1 LVVAYIGFK
10 IEIKVK
16 NYSVRPYQESDY
28 ELWNTFV
35 SAAKNATFLFHR
47 DFMEYHKERFDDFSL
62 LVFDKVKLVAVLPA
76 NRVDNKVYSHQ
87 GLTYGGLVYASKLK
101 IEKIETILDLLF
113 DFFKSKRIEHFC
125 LHPIPSFYLGQG
137 NAAIDFF
144 LMKKG
149 AQLYRKEMNMV
160 AHLPQEIPISK
171 SKLKHFRRTEVLGLR
186 VVEETNFQPF
196 WEKILEPR
204 LVEKYD
210 AKPVHSLAEIQLLHE
225 RFPKNIKQF
234 SAYLE
239 DKIVAGITIFE
250 FENGV
255 KSQYGATS
263 KKGEKYRALDFLFIS
278 LLDIFQKRG
287 KLFFDMGI
295 VNDSGEKG
303 FHSGLLQ
310 QKEELGCTVWSQDFY
325 KITLK

>member
-1 LVVAYIGFK
+1 M
-10 IEIKVK
+10 VK
-16 NYSVRPYQESDY
+16 NYTIKHYEKSDY

-35 SAAKNATFLFHR
+35 STAYNATFLFHR
-47 DFMEYHKERFDDFSL
+47 DFMEYHQDRFDDFSL
-62 LVFDKVKLVAVLPA
+62 LVFDKTKLIAILPA
-76 NRVDNKVYSHQ
+76 NRVDNKIYSHQ

-113 DFFKSKRIEHFC
+113 DFFKGKRIEHFY

-210 AKPVHSLAEIQLLHE
+210 VKPVHSLAEIQLLHE

-234 SAYLE
+234 SVYLE

-295 VNDSGEKG
+295 VNDAGEKG

-325 KITLK
+325 KISLK

>member
-1 LVVAYIGFK
+1 MK
-10 IEIKVK
+10 K
-16 NYSVRPYQESDY
+16 YSIRPYQESDY

-47 DFMEYHKERFDDFSL
+47 DFMEYHKERFEDFSL

-76 NRVDNKVYSHQ
+76 NRIENKVYSHQ
-87 GLTYGGLVYASKLK
+87 GLTYGGLVHTSKLK
-101 IEKIETILDLLF
+101 IERIELILNLLF
-113 DFFKSKRIEHFC
+113 DFFKSKRIEYFY

-160 AHLPQEIPISK
+160 AQLHQEIPISK
-171 SKLKHFRRTEVLGLR
+171 SKLKNFRRTELLGLR

-204 LVEKYD
+204 LGEKYGV
-210 AKPVHSLAEIQLLHE
+210 KPVHSLAEIQLLHE

-239 DKIVAGITIFE
+239 DKIIAGITIFE

-278 LLDIFQKRG
+278 LLDIFKKRG
-287 KLFFDMGI
+287 KHFFDMGI

-310 QKEELGCTVWSQDFY
+310 QKEELGCTVWNQDFY

>member
-1 LVVAYIGFK
+1 MK
-10 IEIKVK
+10 K
-16 NYSVRPYQESDY
+16 YSIRPYQESDY

-35 SAAKNATFLFHR
+35 SAAKHATFLFHR
-47 DFMEYHKERFDDFSL
+47 DFMEYHKERFEDFSL

-76 NRVDNKVYSHQ
+76 NRIENKVYSHQ

-101 IEKIETILDLLF
+101 IEKIEVILDLLF
-113 DFFKSKRIEHFC
+113 DFFKSKRIEHFY

-160 AHLPQEIPISK
+160 AHLHQEIPISK

-204 LVEKYD
+204 LAEKYD
-210 AKPVHSLAEIQLLHE
+210 AKPVHSLAEIQLLQE

-278 LLDIFQKRG
+278 LLDVFQKRG
-287 KLFFDMGI
+287 KHFFDMGI

-310 QKEELGCTVWSQDFY
+310 QKEELGCTVWNQDFY
-325 KITLK
+325 KIKLV

>member
-1 LVVAYIGFK
+1 MK
-10 IEIKVK
+10 K
-16 NYSVRPYQESDY
+16 YSIRPYQESDY

-47 DFMEYHKERFDDFSL
+47 DFMEYHKERFEDFSL

-101 IEKIETILDLLF
+101 IEKIEVILDLLF
-113 DFFKSKRIEHFC
+113 DFFKSKRIEHFY

-144 LMKKG
+144 LMKRG

-160 AHLPQEIPISK
+160 AHLHQEVPISK

-204 LVEKYD
+204 LGEKYD
-210 AKPVHSLAEIQLLHE
+210 AKPVHTLAEIQLLHE
-225 RFPKNIKQF
+225 KFPQNIKQF

-239 DKIVAGITIFE
+239 DKIIAGITIFE

-278 LLDIFQKRG
+278 LLDVFQKRG
-287 KLFFDMGI
+287 KHFFDMGI

>member
-1 LVVAYIGFK
+1 M
-10 IEIKVK
+10 K
-16 NYSVRPYQESDY
+16 NYNIRPYQKSDY
-28 ELWNTFV
+28 DLWNTFI
-35 SAAKNATFLFHR
+35 SGTKNATFLFHR
-47 DFMEYHKERFDDFSL
+47 DFMEYHKERFEDFSL

-76 NRVDNKVYSHQ
+76 NRVDNTVYSHQ
-87 GLTYGGLVYASKLK
+87 GLTYGGLVYSSKLK

-113 DFFKSKRIEHFC
+113 DFFKSKRIVDFY

-160 AHLPQEIPISK
+160 AHLHQEIPISK
-171 SKLKHFRRTEVLGLR
+171 SKLKHFRRTELLGLR
-186 VVEETNFQPF
+186 VVEETNFQSF

-204 LVEKYD
+204 LAEKYD
-210 AKPVHSLAEIQLLHE
+210 TKPVHSLAEIQLLHE
-225 RFPKNIKQF
+225 RFPQNIKQF

-287 KLFFDMGI
+287 KHFFDMGI
-295 VNDSGEKG
+295 VNDANKKG

-325 KITLK
+325 KIKLV

>member
-1 LVVAYIGFK
+1 
-10 IEIKVK
+10 
-16 NYSVRPYQESDY
+16 
-28 ELWNTFV
+28 
-35 SAAKNATFLFHR
+35 
-47 DFMEYHKERFDDFSL
+47 
-62 LVFDKVKLVAVLPA
+62 
-76 NRVDNKVYSHQ
+76 
-87 GLTYGGLVYASKLK
+87 
-101 IEKIETILDLLF
+101 
-113 DFFKSKRIEHFC
+113 
-125 LHPIPSFYLGQG
+125 
-137 NAAIDFF
+137 
-144 LMKKG
+144 
-149 AQLYRKEMNMV
+149 MNMV
-160 AHLPQEIPISK
+160 AHLHQEVPISK

-204 LVEKYD
+204 LVEKYA

-234 SAYLE
+234 SVYLE

-278 LLDIFQKRG
+278 LLDVFQKRG
-287 KLFFDMGI
+287 KHFFDMGI

-310 QKEELGCTVWSQDFY
+310 QKEELGCTVWNQDFY
-325 KITLK
+325 KIKLV

>member
-1 LVVAYIGFK
+1 MK
-10 IEIKVK
+10 K
-16 NYSVRPYQESDY
+16 YSIRPYQESDY

-47 DFMEYHKERFDDFSL
+47 DFMEYHKERFEDFSL

-76 NRVDNKVYSHQ
+76 NRIDNKVYSHQ

-101 IEKIETILDLLF
+101 IEKIEAILDLLF
-113 DFFKSKRIEHFC
+113 DFFKSKRIEHFY

-160 AHLPQEIPISK
+160 AHLHQEIPISK
-171 SKLKHFRRTEVLGLR
+171 SKLKHFRRTELLGLR

-204 LVEKYD
+204 LVEKYA

-225 RFPKNIKQF
+225 KFPQNIKQF

-239 DKIVAGITIFE
+239 DKIIAGITIFE

-278 LLDIFQKRG
+278 LLDVFQKRG
-287 KLFFDMGI
+287 KHFFDMGI

-310 QKEELGCTVWSQDFY
+310 QKEELGCTVWNQDFY

>member
-1 LVVAYIGFK
+1 M
-10 IEIKVK
+10 VK
-16 NYSVRPYQESDY
+16 NYTIKHYEKSDY

-35 SAAKNATFLFHR
+35 STAYNATFLFHR
-47 DFMEYHKERFDDFSL
+47 DFMEYHQDRFDDFSL
-62 LVFDKVKLVAVLPA
+62 LVFDKTKLIAILPA

-113 DFFKSKRIEHFC
+113 DFFKGKRIEHFY

-171 SKLKHFRRTEVLGLR
+171 SKLKHFRRTELLGLR
-186 VVEETNFQPF
+186 VVEETTFQPF

-210 AKPVHSLAEIQLLHE
+210 VKPVHSLAEIQLLHE

-234 SAYLE
+234 SVYLV

-325 KITLK
+325 KISLK

>member
-1 LVVAYIGFK
+1 MK
-10 IEIKVK
+10 K
-16 NYSVRPYQESDY
+16 YSIRPYQESDY

-47 DFMEYHKERFDDFSL
+47 DFMEYHKERFEDFSL

-101 IEKIETILDLLF
+101 IEKIEVILDLLF
-113 DFFKSKRIEHFC
+113 DFFKSKRIEHFY

-144 LMKKG
+144 LMKRG

-160 AHLPQEIPISK
+160 AHLHQEIPISK
-171 SKLKHFRRTEVLGLR
+171 SKLKHFRRTELLGLR

-204 LVEKYD
+204 LAEKYD

-239 DKIVAGITIFE
+239 DKIIAGITIFE

-278 LLDIFQKRG
+278 LLDVFQKRG
-287 KLFFDMGI
+287 KHFFDMGI

-310 QKEELGCTVWSQDFY
+310 QKEELGCTVWNQDFY
-325 KITLK
+325 KIKLV

>member
-1 LVVAYIGFK
+1 M
-10 IEIKVK
+10 VK
-16 NYSVRPYQESDY
+16 NYTIKHYEKSDY

-35 SAAKNATFLFHR
+35 STAYNATFLFHR
-47 DFMEYHKERFDDFSL
+47 DFMEYHQDRFDDFSL
-62 LVFDKVKLVAVLPA
+62 LVFDKTKLIAILPA
-76 NRVDNKVYSHQ
+76 NRVDNKIYSHQ

-113 DFFKSKRIEHFC
+113 DFFKGKRIEHFY

-210 AKPVHSLAEIQLLHE
+210 VKPVHSLAEIQLLHE

-234 SAYLE
+234 SVYLE

>member
-1 LVVAYIGFK
+1 MK
-10 IEIKVK
+10 K
-16 NYSVRPYQESDY
+16 YSIRPYQESDY

-47 DFMEYHKERFDDFSL
+47 DFMEYHKERFEDFSL

-101 IEKIETILDLLF
+101 IEKIEVILDLLF
-113 DFFKSKRIEHFC
+113 DFFKSKRIEHFY

-144 LMKKG
+144 LMKRG

-160 AHLPQEIPISK
+160 AHLHQEIPISK

-204 LVEKYD
+204 LAEKYD
-210 AKPVHSLAEIQLLHE
+210 TKPVHSLAEIQLLHE

-239 DKIVAGITIFE
+239 DKIIAGITIFE

-278 LLDIFQKRG
+278 LLDVFQKRG
-287 KLFFDMGI
+287 KHFFDMGI

-310 QKEELGCTVWSQDFY
+310 QKEELGCTVWNQDFY
-325 KITLK
+325 KIKLV

>member
-1 LVVAYIGFK
+1 MK
-10 IEIKVK
+10 K
-16 NYSVRPYQESDY
+16 YSIRPYQESDY

-47 DFMEYHKERFDDFSL
+47 DFMEYHKERFEDFSL

-101 IEKIETILDLLF
+101 IEKIEVILDLLF
-113 DFFKSKRIEHFC
+113 DFFKSKRIEHFY

-160 AHLPQEIPISK
+160 AHLHQEIPISK
-171 SKLKHFRRTEVLGLR
+171 SKLKHFRRTELLGLR

-204 LVEKYD
+204 LAEKYD
-210 AKPVHSLAEIQLLHE
+210 AKPVHSLAEIQLLQE

-239 DKIVAGITIFE
+239 DKIIAGITIFE

-278 LLDIFQKRG
+278 LLDVFQKRG
-287 KLFFDMGI
+287 KHFFDMGI

-310 QKEELGCTVWSQDFY
+310 QKEELGCTVWNQDFY
-325 KITLK
+325 KIKLV

>member
-1 LVVAYIGFK
+1 M
-10 IEIKVK
+10 K

-113 DFFKSKRIEHFC
+113 DFFKGKRIEHFY
-125 LHPIPSFYLGQG
+125 LYPIPSFYLGQG

-204 LVEKYD
+204 LAEKYD

-278 LLDIFQKRG
+278 LLDIFQKKG